1 MQFAIVARDGK
12 NMLEKRLRVRPR
24 HLENMSR
31 VRGRVLCAGGILDD
45 EGRMAGSVIVLDVP
59 SREQLDE
66 YLASEP
72 YIAEGVWEKVT
83 VEKMNVVILDGEKLK
98 Q

>member
-12 NMLEKRLRVRPR
+12 NMLEKRLKVRPR

-31 VRGRVLCAGGILDD
+31 VNGRVLCAGGILDD

>member
-1 MQFAIVARDGK
+1 MQFAIVAHDGK
-12 NMLEKRLRVRPR
+12 NMLEKRLKVRPR

-31 VRGRVLCAGGILDD
+31 VNGRVLCAGGILDD

>member
-1 MQFAIVARDGK
+1 MQFAIVAHDGK

-31 VRGRVLCAGGILDD
+31 VKGRVLCAGGILDD

-83 VEKMNVVILDGEKLK
+83 VEKMNVVILDGEKL
-98 Q
+98 QQ

>member
-1 MQFAIVARDGK
+1 
-12 NMLEKRLRVRPR
+12 MLEKRLRVRPR

-31 VRGRVLCAGGILDD
+31 VNGRVLCAGGILDD

-83 VEKMNVVILDGEKLK
+83 VEKMDVVILDGEKLK

>member
-31 VRGRVLCAGGILDD
+31 VNGRVLCAGGILDD

>member
-1 MQFAIVARDGK
+1 MQFAIVAHDGK
-12 NMLEKRLRVRPR
+12 NMLEKRLNVRPR

-31 VRGRVLCAGGILDD
+31 VKGRVLCAGGILDD

>member
-1 MQFAIVARDGK
+1 MQFAIVAHDGK

-31 VRGRVLCAGGILDD
+31 VNGRVLCAGGILDD

>member
-1 MQFAIVARDGK
+1 MQFAIVAHDGK

-31 VRGRVLCAGGILDD
+31 VKGRVLCAGGILDD

-59 SREQLDE
+59 SREQLVE